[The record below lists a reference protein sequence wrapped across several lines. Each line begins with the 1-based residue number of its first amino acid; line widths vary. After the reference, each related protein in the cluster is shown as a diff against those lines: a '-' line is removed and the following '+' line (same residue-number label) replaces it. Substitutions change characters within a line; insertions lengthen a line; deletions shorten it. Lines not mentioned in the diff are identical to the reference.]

1 MTRRTCFVVGL
12 LACVALLVGAGPAS
26 SDPPRSVSSY
36 YLGRGD
42 PRLCPSPICG
52 GVWVRLVNRKVTPC
66 SNGGTARSE
75 CYVANV
81 DLSRL
86 PISEQARA
94 DLGGLVASGRAVARG
109 TIVTGLVEGFPELAT
124 LLVSEVWP
132 ASSSPRVAEGQV
144 RLLRDNGV
152 RCVTT
157 PCFSMHAALLN
168 VGSHVNVSRVDL
180 AGTRAPLPEKR
191 CAPLRIATVGLIATG
206 RIAPDPNAGP
216 AGTGRV
222 FVATQFYSKRSRVQ
236 PSRCYP

>member
-1 MTRRTCFVVGL
+1 MTSRACFAGL
-12 LACVALLVGAGPAS
+12 LACVVLLVGAAPAA

-52 GVWVRLVNRKVTPC
+52 GVWVRLVNRKVTSC
-66 SNGGTARSE
+66 DGRGIARSE
-75 CYVANV
+75 CYVADV
-81 DLSRL
+81 DLSRI

-94 DLGGLVASGRAVARG
+94 NLGGLVASGRALARG
-109 TIVTGLVEGFPELAT
+109 TIVVGRVEGFPELAT

-132 ASSSPRVAEGQV
+132 ASSSPRTPEGHF

-157 PCFSMHAALLN
+157 PCFSIHAAVVN
-168 VGSHVNVSRVDL
+168 FGSHVNVSRVDL
-180 AGTRAPLPEKR
+180 SGTGAPPPEKR
-191 CAPLRIATVGLIATG
+191 CVSVHIGTDRLIAAG
-206 RIAPDPNAGP
+206 RIAPDPGAGP

-222 FVATQFYSKRSRVQ
+222 FIATQFYIRRNLVQ
-236 PSRCYP
+236 PPLCIG